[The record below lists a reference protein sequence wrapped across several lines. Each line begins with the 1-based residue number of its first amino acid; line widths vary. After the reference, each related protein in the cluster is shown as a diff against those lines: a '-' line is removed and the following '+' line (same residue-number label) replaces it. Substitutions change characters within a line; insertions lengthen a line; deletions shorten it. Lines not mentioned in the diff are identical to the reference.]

1 MDAAKIA
8 SEGVAQ
14 KTAEKME
21 DIIVNKITSACKSE
35 NKVKGQ
41 EYEQMKYKKSIY
53 HQKNVNVL
61 LLLQDCFSARIK
73 INTKK
78 IPIKIPIRQHT

>member
-21 DIIVNKITSACKSE
+21 DIIANKITSARKSK

-41 EYEQMKYKKSIY
+41 EDEQMKCKKFIY
-53 HQKNVNVL
+53 HQKNANIL
-61 LLLQDCFSARIK
+61 LLLQDCFSMRIK

-78 IPIKIPIRQHT
+78 ITY

>member
-35 NKVKGQ
+35 NKVK
-41 EYEQMKYKKSIY
+41 
-53 HQKNVNVL
+53 
-61 LLLQDCFSARIK
+61 
-73 INTKK
+73 
-78 IPIKIPIRQHT
+78 

>member
-21 DIIVNKITSACKSE
+21 DITANKITSARKSK

-41 EYEQMKYKKSIY
+41 EDEQMKYKKFIY
-53 HQKNVNVL
+53 HQKNVNIL
-61 LLLQDCFSARIK
+61 LLLQDCFSMLIK

-78 IPIKIPIRQHT
+78 ITY

>member
-21 DIIVNKITSACKSE
+21 DIIANKITSARKSK

-41 EYEQMKYKKSIY
+41 EDEQMKYKKFIY
-53 HQKNVNVL
+53 HQKNVNIL
-61 LLLQDCFSARIK
+61 LLLQDCFSMRIK

-78 IPIKIPIRQHT
+78 ITC